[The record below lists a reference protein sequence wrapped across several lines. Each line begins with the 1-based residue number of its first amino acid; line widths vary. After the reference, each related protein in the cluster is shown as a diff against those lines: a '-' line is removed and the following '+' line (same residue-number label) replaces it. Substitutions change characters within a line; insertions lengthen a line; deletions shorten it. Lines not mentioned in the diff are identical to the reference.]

1 MPWGQR
7 VISVCT
13 KTPITE
19 KMRFILIKNWMWK
32 RRAEKSDP
40 REVGIVAFFL
50 RTTMTSKATPLHC
63 VSHVSFLLSEYKSI
77 IPHWWQFI
85 SAFDVY
91 YTVLQVNVL
100 KARYTDRNTAQKGNY
115 GDVWHNAKDQAEH
128 LISSDLDLKQPL
140 QLRSDIKVQ

>member
-50 RTTMTSKATPLHC
+50 RTTMTSKATPFHC

-100 KARYTDRNTAQKGNY
+100 KARYTDRNTAQKRQL
-115 GDVWHNAKDQAEH
+115 WRNAKDQAEH